1 MDQNNQIVVATEQ
14 LPLVQSVL
22 RAGGLTAIIGDP
34 DDEPRIGLSLVHLVE
49 VDRLARDLRERAEKL
64 NRPAAVPAPQTDG
77 DLDRVLYYLRW
88 ICEDGYAGW
97 SPTVGKNRTMTG
109 VQFKPYPNAGGDD
122 DPKPAEAPDL
132 PRVSRRSGDPVRV
145 GVLDTPLYPHPVLTG
160 RYVAEDDALIPEH
173 GIGRWWWLAH
183 SAFISSL
190 VLQKA
195 PAAQLDVRTP
205 LHPEDSEAPDDWE
218 MPVWELARRIVDFR
232 DSGVRVLNLSL
243 GTITRDGKPPLVLD
257 RAIAQLTP
265 SVVVVAAAG
274 NHGLG
279 LTDADRRDE
288 DLPEPDAVMWPAA
301 LDGVVAVGALDGDRA
316 PASFNPRNGKHPE
329 EVAPWIDLLAPGVNV
344 RGAYFG
350 GSGRPERVR
359 LLHRPGRADVTS
371 DEFRGGA
378 EWSGTSFS
386 AATVTGA
393 IASRI
398 QQGESSQEA
407 LDGIRKGQDPLIRR
421 P

>member
-1 MDQNNQIVVATEQ
+1 
-14 LPLVQSVL
+14 
-22 RAGGLTAIIGDP
+22 
-34 DDEPRIGLSLVHLVE
+34 
-49 VDRLARDLRERAEKL
+49 
-64 NRPAAVPAPQTDG
+64 
-77 DLDRVLYYLRW
+77 
-88 ICEDGYAGW
+88 
-97 SPTVGKNRTMTG
+97 
-109 VQFKPYPNAGGDD
+109 
-122 DPKPAEAPDL
+122 
-132 PRVSRRSGDPVRV
+132 
-145 GVLDTPLYPHPVLTG
+145 
-160 RYVAEDDALIPEH
+160 
-173 GIGRWWWLAH
+173 
-183 SAFISSL
+183 
-190 VLQKA
+190 
-195 PAAQLDVRTP
+195 
-205 LHPEDSEAPDDWE
+205 
-218 MPVWELARRIVDFR
+218 
-232 DSGVRVLNLSL
+232 VLNLSL